1 MKPAN
6 VWCRHETY
14 TDDKTRV
21 PTGHCSATNSNP
33 NAANSRYLPNLSLFR
48 RVHDSFYWSEKMK
61 PANVWCRLETYIDDN
76 ETRVPTGHCS
86 ATKSN
91 ANRRQQPVLA

>member
-1 MKPAN
+1 MKPILMIIKLG
-6 VWCRHETY
+6 CRLGI
-14 TDDKTRV
+14 V
-21 PTGHCSATNSNP
+21 PPPIQMP

-61 PANVWCRLETYIDDN
+61 PAKVWCRHETYTDDN
-76 ETRVPTGHCS
+76 KTRVPTGHCS

-91 ANRRQQPVLA
+91 AKRRQLPVLA